1 MRRPLPPD
9 LLELGDR
16 IERAAMHTLARRS
29 VRRQQVFNAV
39 ASFLIAVPLVFSL
52 GTARF
57 TTTDRPQERLAPP
70 AAQQDAPTSIPDDVL
85 PRDMRRQPLAPN
97 SEILVLPSSLRPAL
111 R

>member
-1 MRRPLPPD
+1 MRRPLPPE

-16 IERAAMHTLARRS
+16 LERAAAHALARKR

-39 ASFLIAVPLVFSL
+39 ASLLIAVPLVFSL

-57 TTTDRPQERLAPP
+57 VPEQPVEPAAPP

-85 PRDMRRQPLAPN
+85 PRDMRRQRLAPN